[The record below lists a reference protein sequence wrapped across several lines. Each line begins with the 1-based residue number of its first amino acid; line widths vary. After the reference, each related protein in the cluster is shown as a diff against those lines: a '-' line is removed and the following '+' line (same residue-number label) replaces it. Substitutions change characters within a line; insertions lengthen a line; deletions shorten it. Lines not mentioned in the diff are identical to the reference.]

1 MKKLITGSLVMLIA
15 FASCKKDETTAALT
29 ASGSATVTAE
39 RFGFDGATIGK
50 FSSTKAGITQVTA
63 AGVTTFSVTAIKD
76 GGTESITIIILKKIT
91 STGKISFGS
100 ALSNGGMIISKDYT
114 KPADLSLNY
123 SSDRNSKLMTGGGEI
138 NITKLD
144 GDKVEGTF
152 TGICF
157 NNAEKESYV
166 EQGSFSGTIK

>member
-1 MKKLITGSLVMLIA
+1 MKKLITGSILLLIA
-15 FASCKKDETTAALT
+15 FMSCKKDETTSAVT
-29 ASGSATVTAE
+29 GSGSATVTAE
-39 RFGFDGATIGK
+39 RYGFDGATTGK

-100 ALSNGGMIISKDYT
+100 ALANGGMIISKDYT
-114 KPADLSLNY
+114 KASDLSLNY
-123 SSDRNSKLMTGGGEI
+123 SSDRNSKTMTGGGEI
-138 NITKLD
+138 VITKLD

-152 TGICF
+152 NGVCF
-157 NNAEKESYV
+157 NNAEKEAYV